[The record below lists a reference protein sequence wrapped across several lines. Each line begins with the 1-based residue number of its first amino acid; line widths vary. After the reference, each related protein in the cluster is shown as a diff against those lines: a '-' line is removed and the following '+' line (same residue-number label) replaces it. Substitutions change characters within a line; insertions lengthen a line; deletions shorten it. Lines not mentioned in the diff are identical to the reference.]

1 MQWRTGFANHFAR
14 RVRVLGLFLSRTRT
28 EPTWRRCPCRIFRS
42 LRLFPGKLLFSVSR
56 TFIQFNYELLFQ
68 LFPTFEER
76 IEFLKIRESRKI
88 LACHVSRQQVNTN
101 IVRVWLTCWMSA
113 GVTGGSAIEFS
124 FMPDGSLIGNRDQ
137 IDWFL
142 IYRVIFIFELKFRKM
157 NDDL

>member
-1 MQWRTGFANHFAR
+1 
-14 RVRVLGLFLSRTRT
+14 
-28 EPTWRRCPCRIFRS
+28 
-42 LRLFPGKLLFSVSR
+42 
-56 TFIQFNYELLFQ
+56 
-68 LFPTFEER
+68 
-76 IEFLKIRESRKI
+76 
-88 LACHVSRQQVNTN
+88 
-101 IVRVWLTCWMSA
+101 MSA